1 MSCDIS
7 HAHHCFLPALLGE
20 RIDYLKG
27 VHRSLARERDPS
39 IEPELGY
46 SCGDAELHW
55 AVPDADEI
63 GPESTLLS
71 ELARIHVAFSAG
83 DPAKRA
89 AIMTQL
95 AAFQVSS
102 PCLKQN
108 A

>member
-1 MSCDIS
+1 MKTNKSLESKLSQLTLEEINRVLD
-7 HAHHCFLPALLGE
+7 
-20 RIDYLKG
+20 
-27 VHRSLARERDPS
+27 LARERDPS

-83 DPAKRA
+83 DPVTRA

-95 AAFQVSS
+95 AAFRVSS